1 MTVEDK
7 LKQVILSKYD
17 TVKAFAEEIKLSHSA
32 VEEILSTGVKN
43 AEPLG
48 LAELCDGLNIDM
60 ASLIRGEINYR
71 NVINR
76 RLSDKER
83 ALIDKY
89 RMLDLQG
96 SVIID
101 VMLDREYS
109 RVVELQHT
117 VTLSHG
123 KKRQTIN
130 KV

>member
-1 MTVEDK
+1 M
-7 LKQVILSKYD
+7 
-17 TVKAFAEEIKLSHSA
+17 
-32 VEEILSTGVKN
+32 
-43 AEPLG
+43 
-48 LAELCDGLNIDM
+48 NIDT

-76 RLSDKER
+76 RLSDKEK

-109 RVVELQHT
+109 RVVGLWHT

-123 KKRQTIN
+123 KKDKR
-130 KV
+130 